1 MESGDVKSTAQ
12 CLRALQAYGAAYE
25 RPLADDSI
33 RRAGAWLLKAQPDGT
48 QERTYQVL
56 GLHWAHAG
64 NAAVVAAGR
73 RPVSLQRPGGGWAP
87 LPTPGSDAHATGQA
101 PGALL
106 EAGGPPP
113 RAPRGPRGGRM

>member
-64 NAAVVAAGR
+64 NAAVVAAGPR
-73 RPVSLQRPGGGWAP
+73 LGAPPRPAGGWAP
-87 LPTPGSDAHATGQA
+87 LPTPDRRPHAA
-101 PGALL
+101 
-106 EAGGPPP
+106 
-113 RAPRGPRGGRM
+113 R